1 MPYVE
6 CEHCGLTVLTGAYWS
21 SIDYCA
27 GCGATL
33 PHRVRSVTPIA
44 AHPRFR
50 SHHIPPVASVVPL
63 GRPSAA

>member
-33 PHRVRSVTPIA
+33 PHRARTVTPITS
-44 AHPRFR
+44 HPRFR
-50 SHHIPPVASVVPL
+50 SYRAMSPVPA